1 MYSDSRQNHCGDGS
15 MLQTQARSLEMYEDY
30 ISTVIKALREGRRGG
45 AKEFY
50 IICELDVD
58 LGMMCADENDI
69 EELMVIYGPLYWQE
83 YDKDPGGF
91 KKMMWCEITKEF
103 DCKASGRE
111 RKDAFTHR
119 HLSPGKKEATS
130 QLDHIIGP
138 MRRDDETRIHNEERM
153 QHGITTPFVQRYRKK
168 GKQTIEGR
176 EEEVDWMETKNRRA
190 NSGIHPK
197 KSDGKARRY

>member
-1 MYSDSRQNHCGDGS
+1 
-15 MLQTQARSLEMYEDY
+15 MYEDY

-50 IICELDVD
+50 IICELNVI

-69 EELMVIYGPLYWQE
+69 EELMVIHGPLYWQE
-83 YDKDPGGF
+83 YDKDPGGL
-91 KKMMWCEITKEF
+91 KEMMWCEITKEF

-119 HLSPGKKEATS
+119 HSSPGKKEATS

-153 QHGITTPFVQRYRKK
+153 QHGITTPFVQ
-168 GKQTIEGR
+168 TIKGR

-190 NSGIHPK
+190 NSGIHTQK
-197 KSDGKARRY
+197 KRWKSTKVLRILILIKGTSSCRKSGTPHESAKKK